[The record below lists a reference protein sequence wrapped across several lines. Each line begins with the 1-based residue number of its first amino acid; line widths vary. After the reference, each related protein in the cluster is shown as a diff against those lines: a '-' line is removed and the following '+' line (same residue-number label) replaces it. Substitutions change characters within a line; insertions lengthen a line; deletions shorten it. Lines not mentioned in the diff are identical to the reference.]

1 MVRIY
6 GPVRNAED
14 ITKINK
20 RIRADVRRA
29 TTRPALVE
37 LAKRSMYLW
46 TLANSPAWRRA
57 FPRSK
62 LLSIKRRAKKE
73 YHITAKMI
81 NKKISGRKLD
91 TIIGPGR

>member
-6 GPVRNAED
+6 GAVRTADD
-14 ITKINK
+14 ITKINRK
-20 RIRADVRRA
+20 IRASVRRA

-46 TLANSPAWRRA
+46 TLTNSPAWKRA
-57 FPRSK
+57 FPRRK
-62 LLSIKRRAKKE
+62 LLAMRRRAKQE
-73 YHITAKMI
+73 YHITTRMI